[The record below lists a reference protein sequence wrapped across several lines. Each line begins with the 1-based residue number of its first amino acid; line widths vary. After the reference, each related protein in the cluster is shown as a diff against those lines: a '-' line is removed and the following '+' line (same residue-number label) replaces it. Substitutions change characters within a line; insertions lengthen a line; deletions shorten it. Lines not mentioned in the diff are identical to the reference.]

1 MAGGSKSK
9 NKGAGFER
17 ELGKFLGENF
27 GGSFIRS
34 NNSGA
39 FIGGKNNI
47 RKAALSAGQTAGL
60 KGDLVAPDHMPKFVV
75 EAKFYTEF
83 RFHQL
88 LLPGAVAQLEEWIQ
102 QCVDVVDP
110 HDFWVIVFKINRL
123 GTFVVVPEK
132 FCTDMTFGNHTRY
145 TSPHGAFRVTE
156 MQGFFTA
163 NKDAVLALSR

>member
-9 NKGAGFER
+9 TKGAGFER
-17 ELGKFLGENF
+17 ELGKFLGETF

-39 FIGGKNNI
+39 FIGGKNNV

-88 LLPGAVAQLEEWIQ
+88 LQPGPVAQLDEWIQ
-102 QCVDVVDP
+102 QCLDVVDA
-110 HDFWVIVFKINRL
+110 HDFWVIVFKINLR
-123 GTFVVVPEK
+123 GTFVCVPEQ
-132 FCTDMTFGNHTRY
+132 FCADMQFGNHARY
-145 TSPHGAFRVTE
+145 KSEHGAFRVTE
-156 MQGFFTA
+156 MKSFFA
-163 NKDAVLALSR
+163 DNRDAVLALSR